1 MAEVKITE
9 LPELTT
15 ISDADLFVAI
25 DDVAG
30 TPTTKKITRKNAM
43 GGYSHVRATRDSVQS
58 IPNNTLTTVIFDDEE
73 YDTLGEY
80 NATTGVFTATVAG
93 YYTVSGGCS
102 CASAAFTA
110 ADFFTVEIIKNSS
123 SAAVGN
129 VDRADATITT
139 NRSSYVTATVHL
151 AIGETVCIKV
161 IHTQGG
167 ALNIRDDCGTYEFN
181 YITIDRII

>member
-15 ISDADLFVAI
+15 ISDADLLVAI

-30 TPTTKKITRKNAM
+30 TPTTKKITRANAM
-43 GGYSHVRATRDSVQS
+43 DGYSHVRATRDSVQS
-58 IPNNTLTTVIFDDEE
+58 IPNNTVTTVIFDDEE

-80 NATTGVFTATVAG
+80 NASTGVFTATVAG
-93 YYTVSGGCS
+93 YYIVSGGGS
-102 CASAAFTA
+102 LASAAFTA
-110 ADFFTVEIIKNSS
+110 ADYFTALLYKDSTCV
-123 SAAVGN
+123 AVGD

-139 NRSSYVTATVHL
+139 HRASYVAAGVHL
-151 AIGETVCIKV
+151 GVGETVAIKA

-167 ALNIRDDCGTYEFN
+167 AVNIRDDCGTYEFN
-181 YITIDRII
+181 YITIDRVI